1 MRLEQGIIFSIF
13 NLYFCI
19 YYICYLYIINIW
31 QVCTFIFPY
40 LYISYIY
47 IKFGRGEPQIFFKD
61 FYSDFFTIKY
71 IIKQNSRD
79 YRMCQ
84 LPKQRGGKGFL
95 KLPIILMV
103 SI

>member
-1 MRLEQGIIFSIF
+1 MLSIHYKYMTG
-13 NLYFCI
+13 LYF
-19 YYICYLYIINIW
+19 
-31 QVCTFIFPY
+31 
-40 LYISYIY
+40 YISLFIHFIY
-47 IKFGRGEPQIFFKD
+47 KLERGKPQIFFKH

-71 IIKQNSRD
+71 IKKQNSRD